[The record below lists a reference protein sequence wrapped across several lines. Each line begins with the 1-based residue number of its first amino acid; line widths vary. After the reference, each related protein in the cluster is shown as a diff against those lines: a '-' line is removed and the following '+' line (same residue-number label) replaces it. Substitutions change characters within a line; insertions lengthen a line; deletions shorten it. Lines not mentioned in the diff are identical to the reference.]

1 MCIRDR
7 AKTVAI
13 PMDRLT
19 VARTEAGDVT
29 LWVDMTKDELKALP
43 DHAM

>member
-1 MCIRDR
+1 
-7 AKTVAI
+7 VAI

-29 LWVDMTKDELKALP
+29 LWVDMTKDELEMLP
-43 DHAM
+43 EYTM